1 MAQVE
6 QVEAVV
12 QMLLEVRA
20 QVEQSTLEVEEGLRL
35 IPHGDLVVAVQV

>member
-12 QMLLEVRA
+12 HLLLEVRA